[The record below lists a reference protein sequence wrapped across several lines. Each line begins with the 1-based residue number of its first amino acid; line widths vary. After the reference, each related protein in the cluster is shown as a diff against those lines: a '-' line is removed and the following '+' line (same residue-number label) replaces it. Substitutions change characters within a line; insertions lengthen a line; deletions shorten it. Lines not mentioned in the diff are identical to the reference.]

1 MKILVRLSLAAFAA
15 TLTFPATA
23 ADLPSRKTGP
33 VRALTAPVWTG
44 LYAGLNAGGAWGGNT
59 QIRVEGSY
67 AGSQNPSLGAAY
79 TGNMSALGTTQSV
92 GAGIGGFIG
101 GGQLGYNYQLTERMI
116 LGFETDIQ
124 GFSGA
129 SNGGQSAS
137 IVPLVGSYYP
147 SFYSPGELF
156 GTVVNA
162 SKRINYLGSI
172 RGRVG
177 FLPRSDLLV
186 YLTGGFS
193 YGGVSMRASA
203 LQGNND
209 LEYSG
214 GNQYV
219 ALYSPTWSSGYYSS
233 DVTGWTAGGG
243 AEWMFSEN
251 WSIKGEYLYYDL
263 GARSFSMTPLVTTVG
278 DNPGIWSLVNMR
290 ASTRFNNNVFRAGIN
305 YHFTWGTAPVVAS
318 Y

>member
-1 MKILVRLSLAAFAA
+1 MKILVRLSVAAFGA
-15 TLTFPATA
+15 TLTISATA
-23 ADLPSRKTGP
+23 ADLHPRKSGP
-33 VRALTAPVWTG
+33 VRAPEAPVWTG
-44 LYAGLNAGGAWGGNT
+44 LYAGLNAGGVWGGNT
-59 QIRVEGSY
+59 QFRVDGSY
-67 AGSQNPSLGAAY
+67 AGSQYPSLGAAY

-101 GGQLGYNYQLTERMI
+101 GGQLGYNDQLTERII
-116 LGFETDIQ
+116 LGVEIDIQ
-124 GFSGA
+124 GISGA
-129 SNGGQSAS
+129 SNGGLSAS
-137 IVPLVGSYYP
+137 IVPLMGSYYP
-147 SFYSPGELF
+147 SFYDRGELF

-186 YLTGGFS
+186 YLTGGLS

-219 ALYSPTWSSGYYSS
+219 ALYSPAWSSGYYSS

-243 AEWMFSEN
+243 VEWMISRN
-251 WSIKGEYLYYDL
+251 WSIKGEYFYYDL
-263 GARSFSMTPLVTTVG
+263 GPRSFSMTPLVTTVG
-278 DNPGIWSLVNMR
+278 DYPGIWSLVNMR

-305 YHFTWGTAPVVAS
+305 YHFNWSTAPVVAS